1 MKDRIKQLRLS
12 QGLTQAE
19 FASALG
25 VSRNTVAIWETVD
38 ERAPSAITLNLM
50 CDKYGVNLQWL
61 KTGEGK
67 MYQPV
72 EQSEEIARFMSSL
85 IKPSEDAEKQEKIR
99 SFISSVSQ
107 LNYDEWEVLYKIA
120 KSWVDKNEKA

>member
-61 KTGEGK
+61 KTGDGEMFRSLKQDEKLAEMMKAIDATDESSDGERFRRAVV
-67 MYQPV
+67 MALARITP
-72 EQSEEIARFMSSL
+72 EQ
-85 IKPSEDAEKQEKIR
+85 
-99 SFISSVSQ
+99 
-107 LNYDEWEVLYKIA
+107 WEKIA
-120 KSWVDKNEKA
+120 KEANRLLDDFKT